1 VTESTPELRSR
12 RLRRW
17 YPALLV
23 LVGVLV
29 SVAVYA
35 RLPETMAVHW
45 NAQGNPDGWMP
56 RPFGAFFAP
65 ALMLVLWGVLRGVRH
80 LDPRQESYAR
90 FDGAYETIVAA
101 EESYA
106 RFDGAYETI
115 VAAVL
120 VLVLATHDI
129 TIAAALGY
137 RVPIGRLL
145 PTLVGALFVVV
156 GNVMPRLR
164 PNWWFG
170 VRTPWTLSND
180 RVWARTHR
188 LAGFS
193 MAAAGVVTIVA
204 ALALPPAMGI
214 PVMLAAVVAAVFAP
228 AVYSYLSWRR
238 EQTG

>member
-1 VTESTPELRSR
+1 MTDARPSR
-12 RLRRW
+12 FRRW

-23 LVGVLV
+23 LLGVLL
-29 SVAVYA
+29 SAAVYT

-45 NAQGNPDGWMP
+45 NVRGKADGWMP
-56 RPFGAFFAP
+56 RPAAAFFAP
-65 ALMLVLWGVLRGVRH
+65 ALMLALWAVLRGVRH

-90 FDGAYETIVAA
+90 FD
-101 EESYA
+101 
-106 RFDGAYETI
+106 DAYETI

-120 VLVLATHDI
+120 VLVLATHGI

-137 RVPIGRLL
+137 RVPIGKLV
-145 PTLVGALFVVV
+145 PALVGALFVVV

-180 RVWARTHR
+180 RVWTRTHR

-193 MAAAGVVTIVA
+193 MAAAGIVLILA
-204 ALALPPAMGI
+204 ALALPPTMGL
-214 PVMLAAVVAAVFAP
+214 PVMLAAVVAAVIAP
-228 AVYSYLSWRR
+228 TLYSYLSWRR
-238 EQTG
+238 EQKG

>member
-1 VTESTPELRSR
+1 MTESIPGSR
-12 RLRRW
+12 PTGFRRW

-23 LVGVLV
+23 LLGVLL

-45 NAQGNPDGWMP
+45 NARGEADGWMP
-56 RPFGAFFAP
+56 RPLGAFFAP

-90 FDGAYETIVAA
+90 FD
-101 EESYA
+101 
-106 RFDGAYETI
+106 DAYETI

-120 VLVLATHDI
+120 VLVLATHVI
-129 TIAAALGY
+129 TISAALGY
-137 RVPIGRLL
+137 RVPIGRLV
-145 PTLVGALFVVV
+145 PSLVGALFVVV

-193 MAAAGVVTIVA
+193 MAGAGIVMIFA
-204 ALALPPAMGI
+204 ALALPPTMGI

-228 AVYSYLSWRR
+228 VVYSYLAWRR
-238 EQTG
+238 EQKG

>member
-1 VTESTPELRSR
+1 MTDPRPSR
-12 RLRRW
+12 FRRW

-23 LVGVLV
+23 LLGVLL
-29 SVAVYA
+29 SVAVYP
-35 RLPETMAVHW
+35 RLPQTMATHW

-65 ALMLVLWGVLRGVRH
+65 GLMLVLWGVLRGVRRV
-80 LDPRQESYAR
+80 DPRQESYAR
-90 FDGAYETIVAA
+90 FD
-101 EESYA
+101 
-106 RFDGAYETI
+106 DAYETI

-120 VLVLATHDI
+120 VLVLGTHVVI
-129 TIAAALGY
+129 IASALGY
-137 RVPIGRLL
+137 RVPIGRVV
-145 PTLVGALFVVV
+145 PALVGALFVVI

-193 MAAAGVVTIVA
+193 MAGAGLVMIGA
-204 ALALPPAMGI
+204 ALLLPPAVGL
-214 PVMLAAVVAAVFAP
+214 PVMIAAVVAAVIAP

-238 EQTG
+238 EQKG

>member
-1 VTESTPELRSR
+1 MTESTPELRSR

-101 EESYA
+101 
-106 RFDGAYETI
+106 
-115 VAAVL
+115 VL
-120 VLVLATHDI
+120 VLVLATHGI

-137 RVPIGRLL
+137 RVPIGRLV
-145 PTLVGALFVVV
+145 PSLVGALFVVV